1 MKIDIKSVYI
11 NPKDY
16 WKNTNPILPKGIIA
30 CEEETN
36 KWKLCDGSRAFNDLP
51 YVSDESGNIDDA
63 ESITDAKIKE
73 LVAKHEKDIKSLD
86 SSIKENAA
94 NIESVDMNLA
104 TFETTTSAALITKAD
119 KNEVDEIKTDIDGF
133 KSDVEKSFENVYSSE
148 EVDEKLESM
157 VSYQEFVRNG
167 ETRKTIQLANYDN
180 ISGVA
185 TNGTG
190 HNLVMLSKWDVA
202 DFGATGVHM
211 NLNTKDTVTIN
222 DKDVVV
228 TLTPST
234 NPADE
239 GKNRKFIRLNQN
251 DALISGGTMLAFV
264 NEWGVADFGGQQSH
278 TNINTATKID
288 DTKKETGIV
297 TINDDAAILT
307 DKILENVIIGDGI
320 KVETIEVPFGD
331 KTLKQLKLSIA
342 DDILSRIEALENK

>member
-119 KNEVDEIKTDIDGF
+119 KNEVDVIKTDIDGF

-148 EVDEKLESM
+148 EIDEKLEPM
-157 VSYQEFVRNG
+157 VSYNDFEYNG
-167 ETRKTIQLANYDN
+167 QTRKTIRLANYDS

-202 DFGATGVHM
+202 NFGAPGVHL
-211 NLNTKDTVTIN
+211 NLNTK
-222 DKDVVV
+222 
-228 TLTPST
+228 
-234 NPADE
+234 
-239 GKNRKFIRLNQN
+239 
-251 DALISGGTMLAFV
+251 
-264 NEWGVADFGGQQSH
+264 
-278 TNINTATKID
+278 TKID

-320 KVETIEVPFGD
+320 KVETVEVPFGD